1 MKKMAC
7 ILLTLLFCFSMV
19 SAFAAKAG
27 DTVTVSFSVKA
38 NPNAAAFAGV
48 RFSFDTSVLEFVSA
62 DGNGAQPPQ
71 GPNGSFV
78 VNNIS
83 GIPTGNI
90 GSITFKVKEGAPAGT
105 YTISASV
112 SYAYDS
118 DENAVTGLSVSGGSV
133 KIESDECEHTWGDWK
148 ETTAATCDKD
158 GVETRTCTACGETEE
173 ETVKAKGHTPG
184 NDAERVE
191 PTCTEDGYTTGG
203 SCTVCGEVLD
213 KEVLPAA
220 GHKDDGGKETK
231 APTCTEKGEKTY
243 TCTVCDEVV
252 KTEEVAALGLKDDGG
267 KETKAPTCTE
277 KGEKT
282 YTCTVCSD
290 VVKTEEVA
298 ALGHKDDGGK
308 ETKSPTCTEAGE
320 KVYTCTVCS
329 EVVKTEEVAALGHKP
344 GEWVIIKEA
353 TKEEDGLKERYCT
366 VCDVLV
372 DSQVIPHAVWYHM
385 TVCSVGPRFRDESN
399 ITDKWDMFTPVDLS
413 GDGEQVFDLIAG
425 NKHIIG
431 SVHVVVA
438 DGAVTVT
445 YETINGVTVK
455 GEFLTFFS
463 DLASVTTLDESQLT
477 GYAFGEAISI
487 EEQLNGD
494 TKVLLYIHNDVAYR
508 DDARGLEELA
518 HKTNAFQS
526 YLEELKAVMD

>member
-1 MKKMAC
+1 MKKIAC

-118 DENAVTGLSVSGGSV
+118 DENVVTGLSVSGGSV

-158 GVETRTCTACGETEE
+158 GVETRTCSKCEE
-173 ETVKAKGHTPG
+173 SEERTVKAKGHTPG
-184 NDAERVE
+184 NDAETVE

-213 KEVLPAA
+213 KEVLPATGHQDDGGKETKTPTCTEA
-220 GHKDDGGKETK
+220 GEKVYTCTVCDEVVKTEEIAALGHQDDGGKETK
-231 APTCTEKGEKTY
+231 APTCTEKGEKVY
-243 TCTVCDEVV
+243 TCTVCD
-252 KTEEVAALGLKDDGG
+252 
-267 KETKAPTCTE
+267 
-277 KGEKT
+277 
-282 YTCTVCSD
+282 
-290 VVKTEEVA
+290 
-298 ALGHKDDGGK
+298 
-308 ETKSPTCTEAGE
+308 
-320 KVYTCTVCS
+320 

-413 GDGEQVFDLIAG
+413 GDGEQVFELIAG

-438 DGAVTVT
+438 DGVVTVT

-455 GEFLTFFS
+455 GEFLTFFP

-477 GYAFGEAISI
+477 GYAFGEAVSI

-526 YLEELKAVMD
+526 YLKELKAVMD